1 MKITVL
7 DTNTVTNGD
16 LSLKPLEH
24 FGEVSYYD
32 MLSEDGI
39 IENAKQSDIIICNK
53 SVITERIMKN
63 CKNLKF
69 ITLFATGY
77 NNIDLK
83 AAQKHG
89 ITVSNAPGYSTDS
102 VAQHTFALILELA
115 ESLSSYT
122 SSVKNGDW
130 TRAEKFC
137 YFSYPLSELSGKTL
151 GIIGFGAIGRK
162 VAEIAKAFSMKVL
175 CNARSEKHAEGV
187 TYCTKEEIFKNS
199 DYITLHCPLNEETR
213 GLISKETIA
222 LMKPTA
228 RIINTSRGAVIDEE
242 ALTRALNSG
251 RIAGAAVDVL
261 DHEPMQKGH
270 PYLTAKNIIIT
281 PHIAWATDEARERL
295 IQLVCENLEGF
306 QNGRPVNTVSAD

>member
-16 LSLKPLEH
+16 LSLKAIEQ

-39 IENAKQSDIIICNK
+39 IEASKTSDIIICNK
-53 SVITERIMKN
+53 SEITNRIMEN
-63 CKNLKF
+63 CKNLRF

-83 AAQKHG
+83 AAQKYG

-122 SSVKNGDW
+122 SSVKRGDW
-130 TRAEKFC
+130 TRQEKFC
-137 YFSYPLSELSGKTL
+137 YFSYPLSELAGKTL
-151 GIIGFGAIGRK
+151 GIIGFGAIGRR
-162 VAEIAKAFSMKVL
+162 VSRLARAFSMEVL
-175 CNARSEKHAEGV
+175 CNARSEKSAEGV
-187 TYCTKEEIFKNS
+187 RYCTKEEIFRKS
-199 DYITLHCPLNEETR
+199 DYITLHCPLNDETR
-213 GLISKETIA
+213 GLINEKTIA
-222 LMKPTA
+222 LMKPTV
-228 RIINTSRGAVIDEE
+228 RIINTSRGAVIDEK
-242 ALTRALNSG
+242 ALCQALNSE

-261 DHEPMQKGH
+261 EKEPMPKNH
-270 PYLTAKNIIIT
+270 PYLTAKNIIVT
-281 PHIAWATDEARERL
+281 PHIAWATDEARQRL
-295 IQLVCENLEGF
+295 IQLVCKNLEGF
-306 QNGRPVNTVSAD
+306 KNGKPINVVSAE